1 MPRSPLAVPRR
12 ALALA
17 STLALALPLVACGGA
32 SSTGSGASA
41 PSRGTAYD
49 FALDDIKGQRFQL
62 SEHLGKEVILLDFW
76 ATWCD
81 PCKAEIPHLARI
93 YQDNKDKGLLVLGIS
108 IDGPESL
115 AQVRGDVEQLRIPF
129 PVLLDTESRVVAQY
143 NPRRSAPFSVL
154 IDRKGNIVSVHD
166 AYVAGDEVT
175 IAKEI
180 EAELAK
186 P

>member
-1 MPRSPLAVPRR
+1 MHRHAPLAAT

-17 STLALALPLVACGGA
+17 LFAAACGGGAA
-32 SSTGSGASA
+32 SSSGTKT
-41 PSRGTAYD
+41 PGGTAYD
-49 FALDDIKGQRFQL
+49 FSLDDIKGARYRL
-62 SEHLGKEVILLDFW
+62 SDDLGKKVILVDFW
-76 ATWCD
+76 ATWCG
-81 PCKAEIPHLARI
+81 PCKAEIPHLAKI
-93 YQDNKDKGLLVLGIS
+93 YEKNKDKGFVILGVS

-143 NPRRSAPFSVL
+143 NPRRSAPYSVL
-154 IDRKGNIVSVHD
+154 IDRKGNIVKVHD
-166 AYVAGDEVT
+166 AYVSGDEVA

-180 EAELAK
+180 EDELAK